1 MPTKTI
7 IHSIKVIVEAPYGR
21 TWHQEIEVKDNNV
34 GKAIDNYKKVLG
46 KGYRICDWY
55 KCNYE
60 EVEVAEPKPVNE
72 TKSAEEEVHYH
83 QMSIFDDFGEYN

>member
-34 GKAIDNYKKVLG
+34 GEAIAKYKKSLG
-46 KGYRICDWY
+46 KGYMICDWY
-55 KCNYE
+55 KCKYE
-60 EVEVAEPKPVNE
+60 EVEVAEPKPVE
-72 TKSAEEEVHYH
+72 PVEEEVHYQ